1 MKNSI
6 LFLSF
11 IGYATFIFFLDSYVL
26 LLVVFLLNILAMAC
40 FGVKLVRAIE
50 NILKLLPFILL
61 TVVINCLL
69 ANYEYAL
76 MIAIKLMLV
85 CNITYI
91 YSKTTTVRGI
101 ANTIKNLCMPLKLLK
116 VNPED
121 IELLVC
127 ISLSMLPIFK
137 REYSQLKDA
146 CLAKGIDIN
155 VKNMKVILT
164 KLLVSTMKRVNEIEA
179 SIIEKG
185 YEGTS

>member
-1 MKNSI
+1 MM
-6 LFLSF
+6 FLSF
-11 IGYATFIFFLDSYVL
+11 IVYATFIFFVDSYVL
-26 LLVVFLLNILAMAC
+26 LGAVFLLNILAMAC
-40 FGVKLVRAIE
+40 FGVKLVGATE

-85 CNITYI
+85 CNVTYI

-146 CLAKGIDIN
+146 CLAKGIDMN
-155 VKNMKVILT
+155 VKNMKIILM
-164 KLLVSTMKRVNEIEA
+164 KLLISVMKRVNEIEA
-179 SIIEKG
+179 SMIEKG
-185 YEGTS
+185 YGEA

>member
-6 LFLSF
+6 MFLSF
-11 IGYATFIFFLDSYVL
+11 IVYATLIFFVDSYVL
-26 LLVVFLLNILAMAC
+26 LSVVFLLNILAMVC
-40 FGVKLVRAIE
+40 FKVKPISAIE

-61 TVVINCLL
+61 TVIINCLL

-76 MIAIKLMLV
+76 MIAIKLLLV

-91 YSKTTTVRGI
+91 YSKTTTVRRI

-146 CLAKGIDIN
+146 CLAKGIDMN
-155 VKNMKVILT
+155 VKNMKVILM
-164 KLLVSTMKRVNEIEA
+164 KLLISVMKRVNEIET
-179 SIIEKG
+179 SVIEKG
-185 YEGTS
+185 YGEV

>member
-11 IGYATFIFFLDSYVL
+11 IVYATLIFFVDSYIS
-26 LLVVFLLNILAMAC
+26 LLVVFLLNILAMVC
-40 FGVKLVRAIE
+40 FRVKLVRAIE
-50 NILKLLPFILL
+50 NMIKLLPFILL

-76 MIAIKLMLV
+76 MIAIKLILV

-146 CLAKGIDIN
+146 CLAKGIAIN
-155 VKNMKVILT
+155 VKNMKVILM
-164 KLLVSTMKRVNEIEA
+164 KLLISIMKRVNEIEA
-179 SIIEKG
+179 SMIEKG
-185 YEGTS
+185 YGET